1 MMNYA
6 TQYTIGNYQ
15 HTLTENTTTTAPT
28 IERVRKLDSES
39 QRHKRSTERQTEIC
53 TNSNVTNGFLK
64 CAFLPKLKT
73 VQSVQACK
81 RTAKTER
88 DFYKSLSQLAEHYG
102 INPLQTQDY
111 GYPYNMALAMWD
123 AETKLKQNNIN
134 WDNLRLVQ
142 DSKKTFFTSEERYNT
157 GTTLYYIP
165 IVPLFQMLNDP
176 KRKITAQ
183 LLVSVCSYLYHIA
196 DIPYYRQENSYLY
209 WMYEM
214 MNDWVEQDD
223 YTEETDSCIAEIV
236 KAEWIGERIEQKLFN
251 RINLQVFE
259 QRLNNFK
266 TRDTFDLECQKVAC
280 DAFALYAQYPH
291 ESIFRNAPSPHEDPY
306 NEENDSE
313 TVGMEKYISFIAD
326 TTGWLYERLADSIN
340 NEFNEYGAMEKPTIF
355 KRFDGSNI
363 KQTNLD
369 FENRLFAL
377 LDELCA
383 LLYNYKP
390 TRK

>member
-1 MMNYA
+1 MNYA

-15 HTLTENTTTTAPT
+15 HAPAENTTATAPT
-28 IERVRKLDSES
+28 NGRFLTMDAES
-39 QRHKRSTERQTEIC
+39 QRLKRGTERQTEIC
-53 TNSNVTNGFLK
+53 THSNASDGFLK
-64 CAFLPKLKT
+64 CVFLPKLKT

-81 RTAKTER
+81 KTAKTER

-102 INPLQTQDY
+102 IEPLQTKGY

-123 AETKLKQNNIN
+123 AETKLKQNNVN

-176 KRKITAQ
+176 KRKKTAQ

-223 YTEETDSCIAEIV
+223 YTPETDSCIAEIV
-236 KAEWIGERIEQKLFN
+236 KAEWIGGRIEQKLFN
-251 RINLQVFE
+251 RTNLQVFE
-259 QRLNNFK
+259 QRLNQFK
-266 TRDTFDLECQKVAC
+266 SRDTFDQESQKVAYN
-280 DAFALYAQYPH
+280 AFALYAQYPH
-291 ESIFRNAPSPHEDPY
+291 ESIFRNAPRSEEEPY
-306 NEENDSE
+306 NDENDSE

-340 NEFNEYGAMEKPTIF
+340 NEFNEYGAMEEPTIF
-355 KRFDGSNI
+355 KRFDGNSI
-363 KQTNLD
+363 TQTNLD
-369 FENRLFAL
+369 YENRLFAL
-377 LDELCA
+377 LEELCT
-383 LLYNYKP
+383 LLYDYKT

>member
-1 MMNYA
+1 MNYA
-6 TQYTIGNYQ
+6 TQYPSGNYQ
-15 HTLTENTTTTAPT
+15 HTPAENTTATAPT
-28 IERVRKLDSES
+28 IGRVLTMDAKS

-53 TNSNVTNGFLK
+53 THSNVTNGFLK
-64 CAFLPKLKT
+64 CTFLPKLKT
-73 VQSVQACK
+73 VQSIQACK
-81 RTAKTER
+81 KTAKTER

-102 INPLQTQDY
+102 IEPLQMQEY

-123 AETKLKQNNIN
+123 AETKLKQNNVN

-142 DSKKTFFTSEERYNT
+142 DSKKTFFTSEERYSI

-165 IVPLFQMLNDP
+165 IVPLFLMLHDP
-176 KRKITAQ
+176 KRKKTAQ

-259 QRLNNFK
+259 QRLNHFQS
-266 TRDTFDLECQKVAC
+266 RDTFDQECKKMAC
-280 DAFALYAQYPH
+280 DAFALYTQYPH
-291 ESIFRNAPSPHEDPY
+291 ESIFRNAPRPEEDPY
-306 NEENDSE
+306 TDENDSE
-313 TVGMEKYISFIAD
+313 NVGMEKYISFIAD

-340 NEFNEYGAMEKPTIF
+340 NEFNEYGAMEEPTIF
-355 KRFDGSNI
+355 KHFDGSNI
-363 KQTNLD
+363 TQTNLD
-369 FENRLFAL
+369 FENRLFTL
-377 LDELCA
+377 LDELCT
-383 LLYNYKP
+383 LLYDYKT